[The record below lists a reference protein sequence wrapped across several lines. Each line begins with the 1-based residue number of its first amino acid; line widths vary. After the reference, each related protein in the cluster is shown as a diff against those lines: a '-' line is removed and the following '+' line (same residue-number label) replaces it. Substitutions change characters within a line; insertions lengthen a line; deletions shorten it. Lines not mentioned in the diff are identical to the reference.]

1 MDQEVRFGPNQIAA
15 VKELLECAER
25 EIFSKA
31 TPEERRRM
39 DAAEAKIRQSFACAG
54 LDGRENVY

>member
-1 MDQEVRFGPNQIAA
+1 MEQQARFGPSQVAA

-31 TPEERRRM
+31 TPEEKRRM
-39 DAAEAKIRQSFACAG
+39 DAAEAKIRQCFALVG
-54 LDGRENVY
+54 MGEGQ